1 MTTRLKQVFLA
12 CPDCGYLL
20 EPHHL
25 ACPRCQLIL
34 PERNTRLIEPIRMLI
49 EDEYMAKTEAEKYE
63 TVGELNVA
71 GLRL

>member
-1 MTTRLKQVFLA
+1 MTTRLNQVFLA

-34 PERNTRLIEPIRMLI
+34 PERNTRLIRANQ
-49 EDEYMAKTEAEKYE
+49 DAHRGRVYGKNR
-63 TVGELNVA
+63 G
-71 GLRL
+71 